1 MPKRKAESNLE
12 RPPKKSQPSE
22 APSAPTRSYGTELER
37 ILDEG
42 KQLVVQATKLCQRF
56 ERQKLGRR
64 SYTARAEKDDK
75 EIQRIDEEI
84 QALNTLDVDDT
95 VDRHVKK
102 ILLKIKS
109 IASSGKLPESLTT
122 QIFQPLNRAAA
133 NVTARLYKAKQVK
146 AAMDSFVEAV
156 RKEVTKNGPS
166 PKSEGSRGIPTENI
180 SESEQVPRHASQLTE
195 GPLSNGTTVS
205 GTLLSQNGANQDG
218 LAKYED
224 VSKSSVDDIHDSV
237 HDGEKRNTNGS
248 ENNEVD
254 HKQSNDSNST
264 TELTPKAAKIHAP
277 KTTMKPMSSR
287 AMSLSPPPSMSDSLS
302 DDVEARKTSARAVR
316 SSTFLP
322 SLTTGGYIS
331 GSDSEASD
339 INGEI
344 APRKN
349 RRGQRARQAIAERK
363 FGANAKH
370 LQQSNTK
377 PKGGGRN
384 EGWDAKRG
392 AVSARHGGN
401 SDRAQDVR
409 RWGALKSAEAEYREA
424 RSKAVEN
431 KDRGITERKKDDS
444 GPIHPS
450 WAARKQAKAK
460 EKQSVKAFV
469 GKKIVFD

>member
-1 MPKRKAESNLE
+1 MPKRKAESDLE
-12 RPPKKSQPSE
+12 RPPKKSQPSQ
-22 APSAPTRSYGTELER
+22 APSAPTKSYGTRLER

-64 SYTARAEKDDK
+64 SYTARVEKDDK

-84 QALNTLDVDDT
+84 QALNTLDVDDAI
-95 VDRHVKK
+95 DRHVKK

-109 IASSGKLPESLTT
+109 IVSSGKLPESLTT
-122 QIFQPLNRAAA
+122 QTFQPLDRAAA

-146 AAMDSFVEAV
+146 AAMDSLVEAV
-156 RKEVTKNGPS
+156 RREITKNGPS
-166 PKSEGSRGIPTENI
+166 PKSEGLKDIPTEGI
-180 SESEQVPRHASQLTE
+180 PESEQAPGRALESNE
-195 GPLSNGTTVS
+195 ESLSNGIAGS
-205 GTLLSQNGANQDG
+205 EIPHRPNGAIQPAF
-218 LAKYED
+218 LAKFED
-224 VSKSSVDDIHDSV
+224 ETKSTTDTLDPV
-237 HDGEKRNTNGS
+237 HKQGKGNNNGS
-248 ENNEVD
+248 ENIED
-254 HKQSNDSNST
+254 DPDQSNDSNNT
-264 TELTPKAAKIHAP
+264 TEMKALKVRAP
-277 KTTMKPMSSR
+277 KPTMKLVSSR
-287 AMSLSPPPSMSDSLS
+287 AMSLSPPPSLSDSVS
-302 DDVEARKTSARAVR
+302 DEVGAHKTSARAVR

-331 GSDSEASD
+331 RSDSEASD

-377 PKGGGRN
+377 SKGSGRN

-392 AVSARHGGN
+392 AVSARHKGIP
-401 SDRAQDVR
+401 DRAQGAR
-409 RWGALKSAEAEYREA
+409 RWGALRSAEAEYREA

-431 KDRGITERKKDDS
+431 KGREITERRQDDS